1 MDVKL
6 PNGTLVTGVPD
17 DYSFDDVADLAIDG
31 GLMTLEEYS
40 KASAAAE
47 EPPE

>member
-1 MDVKL
+1 MDVRL

-31 GLMTLEEYS
+31 G
-40 KASAAAE
+40 
-47 EPPE
+47 